1 MVKVSI
7 THKVWLSEVCQTLCF
22 KCDVRS
28 GLSSF
33 LTVTEWL
40 NISRGPLLICPP
52 GINVWV
58 LAIEQWRHTHKH
70 SEHKVLTK
78 QLFLFYAEKHTFTIQ
93 TQIWSPLPVQRN
105 PLQAL
110 SDSYR
115 YTSVPQK
122 VQLLLWKEDINC
134 SICYFG
140 GLGQQLKVA
149 MEPIFEPTV
158 QSQQNNK

>member
-1 MVKVSI
+1 MMLEIIDDDFASIAVKVLWWKFQSH
-7 THKVWLSEVCQTLCF
+7 TRCDCQRLELTLCF

-93 TQIWSPLPVQRN
+93 TQIWSPLPVQ
-105 PLQAL
+105 
-110 SDSYR
+110 
-115 YTSVPQK
+115 
-122 VQLLLWKEDINC
+122 LLLWKEDINC